1 MYDYFTGILI
11 NASPSS
17 LVLEV
22 AGIGYKIATP
32 MSTFSRLE
40 QPGQRLKIFLS
51 FVIREQSQTLYG
63 FMTTDER
70 DLFETFLSVAGV
82 GPKTAL
88 ALVGCLPFA
97 QLQTAIQQQDI
108 LTLSKVPG
116 VGKKTAERLI
126 VELKDK
132 LPKLYPCASSELEAF
147 AIPEGKQKIADAM
160 SALTNLGY
168 NQTSAKQALKKTL
181 DENPN
186 ELDLAILIT
195 TSLKHI

>member
-17 LVLEV
+17 LILETG
-22 AGIGYKIATP
+22 GIGYKIAIP
-32 MSTFSRLE
+32 MSTFSKLA
-40 QPGQRLKIFLS
+40 QPGQKLKIFIS

-63 FMTTDER
+63 FITADER

-88 ALVGCLPFA
+88 ALVGCLPLA

-132 LPKLYPCASSELEAF
+132 LLKVHPCAGLESL
-147 AIPEGKQKIADAM
+147 AIPEGRQKIADAM

-181 DENPN
+181 DENPH
-186 ELDLAILIT
+186 ELDLATLIT
-195 TSLKHI
+195 AALKHI